1 LKLDSNNVS
10 RSQSEEKFDDKLLN
24 KKHGLDKIALYE
36 DNYLNNNSEH
46 VDYVCVGSGSIYL

>member
-1 LKLDSNNVS
+1 MKLDSNNVS